1 VTEIVVQKAVMSAPS
16 LVLAASALP
25 GWAGPLLVI
34 VLGVGLLTVYLGRLL
49 LAPVEEAVLVTE
61 ARTLCEP
68 PPPEQY
74 RLLGPRLLRIVR
86 AR

>member
-1 VTEIVVQKAVMSAPS
+1 VTEIVVHKALTTAPS
-16 LVLAASALP
+16 LALAASALP

-34 VLGVGLLTVYLGRLL
+34 VLGLTMLAIYMYRLL
-49 LAPVEEAVLVTE
+49 ATPIEEAVLVTE
-61 ARTLCEP
+61 ARTLREP

-86 AR
+86 TR

>member
-1 VTEIVVQKAVMSAPS
+1 
-16 LVLAASALP
+16 
-25 GWAGPLLVI
+25 VI